1 MSPEEW
7 LVSQASDIFSFGRF
21 DLRSYVP
28 NIYLIHTPWTQN
40 LHCFISAPQ
49 ISGESAIFSPTNLE
63 ALATVEKVEDL
74 SKQTTAIAEQA
85 VHWLTRSTAAEKQA
99 LTFQSEAD
107 RFLKET
113 QSTLDV
119 VTNFD
124 VKVAGMEGF
133 FFFGFYTLYESLSG
147 NLSSLLSVT
156 VSPQSSA
163 TNAPADQYIWKP
175 LFYLF

>member
-1 MSPEEW
+1 MTFSA
-7 LVSQASDIFSFGRF
+7 LAALTSVHTSQIFIWF
-21 DLRSYVP
+21 
-28 NIYLIHTPWTQN
+28 IQN
-40 LHCFISAPQ
+40 LHFFISAPQ

-124 VKVAGMEGF
+124 VKVAGMEG
-133 FFFGFYTLYESLSG
+133 YEQDRMF
-147 NLSSLLSVT
+147 LLT
-156 VSPQSSA
+156 RI
-163 TNAPADQYIWKP
+163 NEI
-175 LFYLF
+175 